1 MQYILCVN
9 NRYFKIDIADAD
21 FLEFLETNSH
31 DDFESECVDEKELL
45 IAYIKKTSELYEKEK
60 RINKLLE
67 RLEVDLSKSGV

>member
-9 NRYFKIDIADAD
+9 NRYFKIDIEDGD
-21 FLEFLETNSH
+21 FLKFLEENSSK
-31 DDFESECVDEKELL
+31 DFQSECVNEKELL

-60 RINKLLE
+60 KINKLLE